1 MTNDPA
7 YDAVEKAK
15 RQRTSGNPAGA
26 AQTLEAYLASDPHA
40 VRPRLELANIYVYDL
55 QNRDVGIMQLEV
67 LQDLAP
73 DDTDVLKA
81 VTTVKMTHKKY
92 NADVDRDYRRLVEL
106 VVPHK
111 DPAEFAAVCAAYAV
125 FLRKQ
130 MLDFPRAGEYY
141 EKATA
146 ACPDRYEYH
155 QDYAVLLLNDLKDYV
170 RAKHELEEVL
180 RLRPDSA
187 SARKNYDLLLKEKFD
202 KNGQPKKGL
211 FSRLRGR

>member
-1 MTNDPA
+1 MTNDLA

-15 RQRTSGNPAGA
+15 RQRTSGNPTGA
-26 AQTLEAYLASDPHA
+26 VKTLEEYLATDPHA
-40 VRPRLELANIYVYDL
+40 IRPRLELANIYIYDL

-67 LQDLAP
+67 LQELAP

-92 NADVDRDYRRLVEL
+92 NMDVDRDYRHLAEL
-106 VVPHK
+106 VVLHK
-111 DPAEFAAVCAAYAV
+111 DPAEYAGVCAAYAV

-130 MLDFPRAGEYY
+130 ILDFPRAGEYY

-155 QDYAVLLLNDLKDYV
+155 QDYAVLLLNDLKDYAK
-170 RAKHELEEVL
+170 AKHELEEVL
-180 RLRPDSA
+180 RLRPDSI
-187 SARKNYDLLLKEKFD
+187 SARKNYDLLLRDKFD
-202 KNGQPKKGL
+202 KNGQPKKSL
-211 FSRLRGR
+211 LSRLRGR